1 MTISGSSGS
10 LIPEAA
16 ARDGNDPIFALHG
29 EAVRRAAAG
38 ESILNS
44 TLGALMNDDGSL
56 AVMPA
61 AAEALGRVPH
71 ARAAG
76 YAPISGDPP
85 YLAAV
90 IADLFGDGGP
100 TGEEAELAGEAV
112 AVATPGSTG
121 AIHHAILN
129 FLEPGQSA
137 LTPSYYWGPYH
148 TISTHAGRAVETF
161 NTFDDAVRLDVEALR
176 AGIEG
181 QIERQGR
188 SLVLFNFPCN
198 NPTGYSLDE
207 AEWEAVAE
215 IVRDAGRRGP
225 VVFLLDHAYA
235 KFGGEGSE
243 RWIEHVP
250 RMLESA
256 TVLVGWTVSKS
267 FALYGARVGAL
278 VALHRDPA
286 ERERISNALGFSC
299 RATWSNCNHLGLLG
313 ATELLTDPELRRRA
327 DEERAGMIRLL
338 NERVAVFNERAG
350 GAGLSYPR
358 YEGGFFV
365 SVFTPD
371 AEVTAASMREA
382 GVYVVPLPGAVRIAL
397 CATPASTIPR
407 LVDAL
412 AEGIAAA
419 RAA

>member
-1 MTISGSSGS
+1 MTTATTPLSGPSGS

-16 ARDGNDPIFALHG
+16 TREGNDPIFALHG
-29 EAVRRAAAG
+29 EAVRRAQAG

-90 IADLFGDGGP
+90 IADLCGEGGL
-100 TGEEAELAGEAV
+100 AEQAV

-129 FLEPGQSA
+129 FLEPGQAA

-148 TISTHAGRAVETF
+148 TISTHSGRAVETF
-161 NTFDDAVRLDVEALR
+161 NMFDAGIRLDVEAFR
-176 AGIEG
+176 ASLEG
-181 QIERQGR
+181 QVERQGR

-207 AEWEAVAE
+207 SEWEAVAE
-215 IVRDAGRRGP
+215 IVREVGRRGP
-225 VVFLLDHAYA
+225 VAFLLDHAYA
-235 KFGGEGSE
+235 KFGDEGSN
-243 RWIEHVP
+243 RWVGHIP
-250 RMLESA
+250 RMMESA

-278 VALHRDPA
+278 VALHREA
-286 ERERISNALGFSC
+286 EERQRISNALGFSC

-313 ATELLTDPELRRRA
+313 ATELLTDPELRRRT

-338 NERVAVFNERAG
+338 NERVAVFNDLAG
-350 GAGLSYPR
+350 AAGLSYPR

-371 AEVTAASMREA
+371 AEVTAATMREA
-382 GVYVVPLPGAVRIAL
+382 GVYVVPMEGAVRIAL
-397 CATPASTIPR
+397 CATPAHAIPR
-407 LVDAL
+407 LVEAL
-412 AEGIAAA
+412 AEGIATA

>member
-1 MTISGSSGS
+1 MTTVSGS

-16 ARDGNDPIFALHG
+16 AREGNDPIFALHG

-44 TLGALMNDDGSL
+44 TLGALMDDDGGL

-61 AAEALGRVPH
+61 VAEALGRVPH

-90 IADLFGDGGP
+90 IADLCGDGAL
-100 TGEEAELAGEAV
+100 AEQAV

-121 AIHHAILN
+121 ALHHAVLN
-129 FLEPGQSA
+129 FLEPGQAA

-148 TISTHAGRAVETF
+148 TITTHAGRRVETF
-161 NTFDDAVRLDVEALR
+161 NMFDASIRLDLEAFR
-176 AGIEG
+176 AGLEDH
-181 QIERQGR
+181 IERQGR

-198 NPTGYSLDE
+198 NPTGYSLDD
-207 AEWEAVAE
+207 AEWEAVGE
-215 IVRDAGRRGP
+215 IVRDAGRRGA
-225 VVFLLDHAYA
+225 VAFLLDHAYA
-235 KFGGEGSE
+235 RFGGEASD
-243 RWIEHVP
+243 RWIDIVP

-278 VALHRDPA
+278 VALHRDA
-286 ERERISNALGFSC
+286 EERARISNALGFSC
-299 RATWSNCNHLGLLG
+299 RATWSNCNHLGLLA
-313 ATELLTDPELRRRA
+313 ATEVLTDPELRRRT

-338 NERVAVFNERAG
+338 DERVAVFNKLAG
-350 GAGLSYPR
+350 AAGLSYPR

-371 AEVTAASMREA
+371 AEATAASMREA
-382 GVYVVPLPGAVRIAL
+382 GVYVVPMEGAVRIAL
-397 CATPASTIPR
+397 CATPSAALPR

-412 AEGIAAA
+412 ADGIAAA

>member
-1 MTISGSSGS
+1 MTTNLDSVGS
-10 LIPEAA
+10 LIPAAA
-16 ARDGNDPIFALHG
+16 AREGNDPIFALHG
-29 EAVRRAAAG
+29 EAVRRARAG

-44 TLGALMNDDGSL
+44 TLGALMDDDGDL

-61 AAEALGRVPH
+61 VAEALGRVPH

-90 IADLFGDGGP
+90 IADLCGAGGL
-100 TGEEAELAGEAV
+100 AEQAV

-121 AIHHAILN
+121 ALHHAVLN
-129 FLEPGQSA
+129 FLEPGQAA

-148 TISTHAGRAVETF
+148 TITTHAGRRIETF
-161 NTFDDAVRLDVEALR
+161 NMFDASIRLDLEAFR

-198 NPTGYSLDE
+198 NPTGYSLDD
-207 AEWEAVAE
+207 AEWEAVGE
-215 IVRDAGRRGP
+215 IVRDAGRRGA
-225 VVFLLDHAYA
+225 VAFLLDHAYA
-235 KFGGEGSE
+235 RFGGEASD
-243 RWIEHVP
+243 RWIDIVP

-278 VALHRDPA
+278 VALHRDA
-286 ERERISNALGFSC
+286 EARARISNALGFSC
-299 RATWSNCNHLGLLG
+299 RATWSNCNHLGLLA
-313 ATELLTDPELRRRA
+313 ATEVLTDPELRRRT
-327 DEERAGMIRLL
+327 DEERADMIRLL
-338 NERVAVFNERAG
+338 DERVAVFNDLAG
-350 GAGLSYPR
+350 AAGLSYPR

-371 AEVTAASMREA
+371 AEVTAARMRDA
-382 GVYVVPLPGAVRIAL
+382 GVYIVPMEGAVRIAL
-397 CATPASTIPR
+397 CATPAASLPR

-412 AEGIAAA
+412 AEGVVAA

>member
-1 MTISGSSGS
+1 MSTATIESC

-16 ARDGNDPIFALHG
+16 TREGNDPIFALHG

-44 TLGALMNDDGSL
+44 TLGALMHDDGSL
-56 AVMPA
+56 AVMPS

-71 ARAAG
+71 ARGAG

-85 YLAAV
+85 FLKAV
-90 IADLFGDGGP
+90 IADLC
-100 TGEEAELAGEAV
+100 GEGALGEQAV

-121 AIHHAILN
+121 ALHHAILN
-129 FLEPGQSA
+129 FLEPRQAA

-148 TISTHAGRAVETF
+148 TISTHAGRRVETF
-161 NTFDDAVRLDVEALR
+161 NMFGDDIRLDVQALR
-176 AGIEG
+176 AALEG

-188 SLVLFNFPCN
+188 ALVLFNFPCN

-207 AEWEAVAE
+207 AEWGAVAE
-215 IVRDAGRRGP
+215 IVRAAGRRGP
-225 VVFLLDHAYA
+225 VAFLLDHAYA
-235 KFGGEGSE
+235 KFGDEASN
-243 RWIEHVP
+243 RWIDYLP

-278 VALHRDPA
+278 VALHRDAA
-286 ERERISNALGFSC
+286 ERERMSNALGFSC
-299 RATWSNCNHLGLLG
+299 RATWSNCNHLGLLA
-313 ATELLTDPELRRRA
+313 ATELLTDPDLRRRA
-327 DEERAGMIRLL
+327 DAERAAMVRLL
-338 NERVAVFNERAG
+338 DERVAVFNELAG
-350 GAGLSYPR
+350 QAGLSYPR

-371 AEVTAASMREA
+371 GEVTAASMREA
-382 GVYVVPLPGAVRIAL
+382 GVYVVPMEGAVRIAL
-397 CATPASTIPR
+397 CATPAASLPR

-412 AEGIAAA
+412 AAGVATA

>member
-1 MTISGSSGS
+1 MTAFSGGASGI

-16 ARDGNDPIFALHG
+16 AREGDDPIFALHG

-61 AAEALGRVPH
+61 AAEALSRVPH
-71 ARAAG
+71 ARGAG

-85 YLAAV
+85 YLKAV
-90 IADLFGDGGP
+90 IADLL
-100 TGEEAELAGEAV
+100 GEGALAGQAV

-129 FLEPGQSA
+129 FLEPGQAA

-161 NTFDDAVRLDVEALR
+161 NMFDPAIRLDLEALR
-176 AGIEG
+176 TGLEG
-181 QIERQGR
+181 QLERQGR
-188 SLVLFNFPCN
+188 ALVLFNFPCN

-225 VVFLLDHAYA
+225 VAFLLDHAYA
-235 KFGGEGSE
+235 KFGDEASN
-243 RWIEHVP
+243 RWIDHIP

-278 VALHRDPA
+278 VALHRDA
-286 ERERISNALGFSC
+286 SERERVSNALGFSC
-299 RATWSNCNHLGLLG
+299 RATWSNCNHLGLLA
-313 ATELLTDPELRRRA
+313 ATELLTDPDLRQRA
-327 DEERAGMIRLL
+327 DAERAAMVSLL
-338 NERVAVFNERAG
+338 DERVAVFNELSG
-350 GAGLSYPR
+350 QAGLSYPR

-371 AEVTAASMREA
+371 GEVTAASMRET
-382 GVYVVPLPGAVRIAL
+382 GVYVIPMDGAVRIAL
-397 CATPASTIPR
+397 CATPAASLPR

-412 AEGIAAA
+412 AAGIATA